1 MMSQPTIW
9 KQSPDSYHMHNDMPE
24 PEIINLEYDDVDE
37 NIENDTLALFNSIED
52 SIWNTLP
59 LWNSRLREKMC
70 QVVHLNV
77 VEVLTLLVLPIDPD
91 SERYHTLYACL
102 FHALVLKKVAWK
114 TSDSCACMPSMTAID
129 DYLLPSVAMAQPMF
143 LSENGHCVPNKI
155 PKILKLFKGVEG
167 AKSQGACFSTKELD
181 HPFLSYL
188 YGFDLAHGLAPN
200 QSHVNNPGM
209 DDPIP

>member
-1 MMSQPTIW
+1 MPALLQDYETTPLDPARDLFGLLQAPVMMSQPTIW

-102 FHALVLKKVAWK
+102 FHALVVKKVAWK

-129 DYLLPSVAMAQPMF
+129 DYLLQCCLGKF
-143 LSENGHCVPNKI
+143 
-155 PKILKLFKGVEG
+155 
-167 AKSQGACFSTKELD
+167 
-181 HPFLSYL
+181 
-188 YGFDLAHGLAPN
+188 
-200 QSHVNNPGM
+200 
-209 DDPIP
+209 